1 VGLNI
6 EHCLLFFFLVFAKQL
21 PTACTHKMVENK
33 GTESSMKGRKVGAQ
47 LQLLAEVPDVGDEKV
62 PC

>member
-1 VGLNI
+1 
-6 EHCLLFFFLVFAKQL
+6 
-21 PTACTHKMVENK
+21 MVENK

-62 PC
+62 PCWTVSYVQVLF